1 VDSMVDHSQDFD
13 ALLEGS
19 SLGSPGAQRLRART
33 TRDQA
38 RVTGSVAQR
47 MLLGSRLRR
56 LREARGITR
65 DAAGYVIRASESRI
79 SRMESGRASFRT
91 RDVEDLLT
99 LYGITDKAERGAFVD
114 LARDANLAGWWHRY
128 SDVLPNWF
136 ATYVGLEGA
145 ASLVRTYE
153 VQFVP
158 GLLQTE
164 AYARAVIGRGM
175 KGASAADID
184 RHVAL
189 RMERQKI
196 LMSEN
201 APCLHVVLDEAVLHR
216 TYGGRDVLRGQLRH
230 LIELAGNPN
239 VLVQIMPFSFGGHAG
254 ESGAFTLL
262 GFLEYDL
269 PDVVY
274 VEQLT
279 SALYLDKRPDVEHYA
294 AVMDRLCAQ
303 VEPPSRTRQFLTDLR
318 NAL

>member
-1 VDSMVDHSQDFD
+1 
-13 ALLEGS
+13 
-19 SLGSPGAQRLRART
+19 
-33 TRDQA
+33 
-38 RVTGSVAQR
+38 

-56 LREARGITR
+56 LREARRITR
-65 DAAGYVIRASESRI
+65 DEAGYVIRASESRI
-79 SRMESGRASFRT
+79 SRMEMGRASFRT

-99 LYGITDKAERGAFVD
+99 LYGITDEAERGAFVD

-216 TYGGRDVLRGQLRH
+216 TYGGRDVMRGQLRH
-230 LIELAGNPN
+230 LIELAENPN

-254 ESGAFTLL
+254 ESGAFTILS
-262 GFLEYDL
+262 FLEFDL

-279 SALYLDKRPDVEHYA
+279 SALYLDRHEDVAQYGRALKELQQDSLSPDRSRDLLHELL
-294 AVMDRLCAQ
+294 RL
-303 VEPPSRTRQFLTDLR
+303 P
-318 NAL
+318 

>member
-1 VDSMVDHSQDFD
+1 
-13 ALLEGS
+13 
-19 SLGSPGAQRLRART
+19 
-33 TRDQA
+33 
-38 RVTGSVAQR
+38 
-47 MLLGSRLRR
+47 MLLGSQLRR

-65 DAAGYVIRASESRI
+65 DAAGYAIRASAARV
-79 SRMESGRASFRT
+79 SRMEVGQASFKT

-99 LYGITDKAERGAFVD
+99 LYGITDTAERGALVD

-153 VQFVP
+153 VQFVH

-164 AYARAVIGRGM
+164 AYARAVISRGM
-175 KGASAADID
+175 RGVSAADID

-196 LMSEN
+196 LLSEN
-201 APCLHVVLDEAVLHR
+201 APSLHIVLDEAVLHR
-216 TYGGRDVLRGQLRH
+216 TYGGRDVMRGQIRH
-230 LIELAGNPN
+230 LIELSENPN
-239 VLVQIMPFSFGGHAG
+239 VLLQIMPFSFGGHAG
-254 ESGAFTLL
+254 ESGAFTILS
-262 GFLEYDL
+262 FLEYDL

-279 SALYLDKRPDVEHYA
+279 SALYLDRREDVAQYGRALKELQQESLEPDGSRDLLRE
-294 AVMDRLCAQ
+294 RLHL
-303 VEPPSRTRQFLTDLR
+303 P
-318 NAL
+318 